1 MNKNKILIMQFSVNN
16 VLVLFVLGTNI
27 LKIKN

>member
-1 MNKNKILIMQFSVNN
+1 MNKNKILRMQFSVNN